1 VIAVTR
7 EKVFHKDPKPVVAT
21 IQAGMLSKY
30 SSLMTYQHRQGYRTV
45 IGWLYDN
52 KRQLMSGTTA
62 KSKHAL
68 EVGGE
73 FPEAVSAGDGIALSF
88 GIDAEGAASPTANI
102 MRMSLLDAG
111 ALYKSIDQSK
121 TTYVTL
127 KAKTDAAIV
136 EKANKGA
143 NQTKF

>member
-1 VIAVTR
+1 
-7 EKVFHKDPKPVVAT
+7 
-21 IQAGMLSKY
+21 
-30 SSLMTYQHRQGYRTV
+30 
-45 IGWLYDN
+45 
-52 KRQLMSGTTA
+52 
-62 KSKHAL
+62 
-68 EVGGE
+68 
-73 FPEAVSAGDGIALSF
+73 
-88 GIDAEGAASPTANI
+88 
-102 MRMSLLDAG
+102 MSLLDAG